1 MEATQPARRATDRV
15 SMSSTIELAAPH
27 NWCDRRCERCPL
39 STSCPIPGG
48 ADHEPE
54 EILRDAVDLL
64 EAICRERGIDPTAPP
79 PPPPESID
87 ARVLREAGR
96 GWADAFMALEPTVA
110 DALIRSAVVAGKV
123 ARIASEVDLGDDD
136 LWTCD
141 TVPTLLVVERVL
153 ATARSDVDRTS
164 AGLPAKALVRFDE
177 ADARLRA
184 LLSSLLDAISR
195 HDRAVFAALV
205 AAGRA
210 PSPLATR

>member
-1 MEATQPARRATDRV
+1 
-15 SMSSTIELAAPH
+15 MSSTIELAAPH

-39 STSCPIPGG
+39 SASCPIP
-48 ADHEPE
+48 ALPDREPE
-54 EILRDAVDLL
+54 EILGDAVDLL
-64 EAICRERGIDPTAPP
+64 EAICRERGIDSAAV

-96 GWADAFMALEPTVA
+96 GWAEAFMALEPTVA

-123 ARIASEVDLGDDD
+123 ARIASEADLGDDG

-141 TVPTLLVVERVL
+141 TVPNLLVVERL
-153 ATARSDVDRTS
+153 LGTARSDVDQTR
-164 AGLPAKALVRFDE
+164 AGLPTEALVRFDE
-177 ADARLRA
+177 TDA
-184 LLSSLLDAISR
+184 LLRVLLSPLLEAIS
-195 HDRAVFAALV
+195 DRDRVVFAALV